1 MPRSSLAHICG
12 HFRKK
17 LPVNILVSDDM
28 MDCVL
33 CLYWQKVQDVVSFD
47 GWKIGKGCAF
57 CVVELGYPLLALSAF
72 YCSES
77 SGASYS
83 KGR

>member
-1 MPRSSLAHICG
+1 M
-12 HFRKK
+12 
-17 LPVNILVSDDM
+17 NILDSDDM

-72 YCSES
+72 Y
-77 SGASYS
+77 
-83 KGR
+83 